1 MTSPASTSPADG
13 FSALVAALDPATVVV
28 TVADGDERA
37 GCLVGFHGQSGIDPP
52 RYAVW
57 LSKANHTFGVALRS
71 SHLAVH
77 LLGAGD
83 RAVAAAFGARTGDVV
98 DKFAD
103 QPFEPGPGGVP
114 LLIACPHRFVIH
126 RSVVLDDGGDHVCFT
141 GPPVAA
147 WPPPAG
153 FAPLRL
159 SQVDDVDPGHPADD
173 FTEGA

>member
-1 MTSPASTSPADG
+1 
-13 FSALVAALDPATVVV
+13 VAAIDPAMVIV
-28 TVADGDERA
+28 TVADSAPGGAERA
-37 GCLVGFHGQSGIDPP
+37 GCLVGFHGQSSIDPP

-77 LLGAGD
+77 LLGADD

-114 LLIACPHRFVIH
+114 LLTACPYRFVIE

-147 WPPPAG
+147 WPPAAP
-153 FAPLRL
+153 FTPLRL
-159 SQVDDVDPGHPADD
+159 SQVDHLDPGHPADD